1 MHLLHKYTFFVSG
14 MTQEEGDA
22 WKEQR
27 RFFLSTAKNYGFGKL
42 ELEDRMHD
50 EYRLMLKDLRET
62 KGRDTDLQFHIS
74 YANNCIISHLLFSK
88 RFEKDMFFKDLLV
101 GFKNILLLF
110 VGKRH
115 LLVGLMFK

>member
-1 MHLLHKYTFFVSG
+1 

-50 EYRLMLKDLRET
+50 EYRQMLIDLRDT
-62 KGRDTDLQFHIS
+62 KGQDTDLQFHIS

-88 RFEKDMFFKDLLV
+88 RFEKEDFYKDLTAAFQKV
-101 GFKNILLLF
+101 VRLF
-110 VGKRH
+110 VGKKMV
-115 LLVGLMFK
+115 LVGFMLK